1 MNRSAGSDT
10 TGPTGA
16 LMERDPT
23 SDDPVHHGREVHHQL
38 RRDVVRYFPAVIL
51 PRLAGIITVP
61 IFTRLFPPEIM
72 GTYILVLANVTA
84 LASAFLSGFGA
95 SLLRFLPERE
105 GDPRERS
112 RLATTL
118 FTLFT
123 TIVLAVVLVG
133 TTVLLVS
140 GRTSKRFG
148 QLMIWGLILFAA
160 TGALQLL
167 SMVLR
172 SQREVG
178 RYTTIQLVSGY
189 GGVGVGLL
197 LVLGFHM
204 GIEALLIGSVVASIA
219 AIGLAWRPA
228 MRGRGLRPR
237 DYSGGLARELLGFS
251 FFISVGNA
259 AYWLLSLS
267 DRWMLRI
274 FRGAGDVGLY
284 GVSYDVTSKT
294 IMLFVTAFGLALQPL
309 SISAWEARGRE
320 ATEQFLASSTRT
332 YLLIMLPATVGLG
345 LLAKALVGILAAP
358 AYQPGAIVVPFVAA
372 AMFLY
377 GLLDIAGRGLTL
389 NKRPD
394 LEARNFLIAGAVS
407 VALNFLL
414 IPRFGIVA
422 AALVTSLG
430 YLTLLLLHAAT
441 VQRHARWRIPWGT
454 LLRCG
459 AACLVMSVVVLGVRQ
474 ALVHAPRGVDVL
486 AAVASGALAYGVAI
500 VALGELSPGN
510 VWRALTSAVRSS

>member
-1 MNRSAGSDT
+1 VSQVDLVIVVDT
-10 TGPTGA
+10 QPA
-16 LMERDPT
+16 AR
-23 SDDPVHHGREVHHQL
+23 REGVGDVRESL
-38 RRDVVRYFPAVIL
+38 RRL
-51 PRLAGIITVP
+51 
-61 IFTRLFPPEIM
+61 
-72 GTYILVLANVTA
+72 
-84 LASAFLSGFGA
+84 
-95 SLLRFLPERE
+95 
-105 GDPRERS
+105 
-112 RLATTL
+112 
-118 FTLFT
+118 
-123 TIVLAVVLVG
+123 
-133 TTVLLVS
+133 
-140 GRTSKRFG
+140 
-148 QLMIWGLILFAA
+148 
-160 TGALQLL
+160 
-167 SMVLR
+167 
-172 SQREVG
+172 
-178 RYTTIQLVSGY
+178 
-189 GGVGVGLL
+189 
-197 LVLGFHM
+197 
-204 GIEALLIGSVVASIA
+204 
-219 AIGLAWRPA
+219 
-228 MRGRGLRPR
+228 
-237 DYSGGLARELLGFS
+237 LARELLGFS

-267 DRWMLRI
+267 DRWLLRI
-274 FRGAGDVGLY
+274 FRGAEDVGLY

-320 ATEQFLASSTRT
+320 ATEEFLASSTRT

-345 LLAKALVGILAAP
+345 LLAKALVGLLAAP

-454 LLRCG
+454 ALKCG

-474 ALVHAPRGVDVL
+474 ALVHAPRGVDVV
-486 AAVASGALAYGVAI
+486 AAVVSGALAYGLAI

-510 VWRALTSAVRSS
+510 LWRALTSAVR